1 MRSAL
6 EQPVRGRASQRSGR
20 VATLEA
26 LADVIAE
33 RALEIEERAVRSL
46 GFARSVVRAD
56 IEVAIQRLRAIR
68 DLLPVLGAR
77 LPVGTVA
84 LCLPGNAVLSN
95 PVAAIA
101 TSYLA
106 GNHTLVRMPRRRGP
120 WAAVVEQLMRPVLGH
135 AVEFSRLDGA
145 TFIRCAMDDGSV
157 GTVMVFGDDRW
168 ASRYEH
174 AARRTGTRFVFE
186 GPGKDPFLVL
196 PDAPVAA
203 AARGAVASGLFN
215 AGQAC
220 TAPERFYVHADRY
233 DEFVESVLELA
244 SGVVAGDPRDDA
256 TQVGPLSDRRAAHVM
271 AQVQDAVRAGAEVL
285 CGGTARHLAHGGQ
298 DSVLVAPTVLVGVD
312 HTMAIMRAETFG
324 PVIPIQRIECVE
336 EALALA
342 EDSPYGLAAT
352 TYGAQPWVRDRLSH
366 THGAVFLDE
375 TWLEQRRRLPLGRYG
390 GRRLSGWV
398 WEWRG
403 DAFIRRDGPR
413 LNLHEFS
420 RHPRTST
427 PLHQGADHA

>member
-1 MRSAL
+1 MPSAL
-6 EQPVRGRASQRSGR
+6 EQPTSPWSSDPTSRL
-20 VATLEA
+20 TLVEA

-33 RALEIEERAVRSL
+33 RAEDLEERAVALL

-56 IEVAIQRLRAIR
+56 IALTVRRLRTLR
-68 DLLPVLGAR
+68 ELLPTLGSR

-84 LCLPGNAVLSN
+84 LGLPGNAVLSN
-95 PVAAIA
+95 PVTAIA
-101 TSYLA
+101 TSYLT
-106 GNHTLVRMPRRRGP
+106 GNNTLVQMRRRVGP
-120 WAAVVEQLMRPVLGH
+120 WAAVVEALMRPLFAG
-135 AVEFSRLDGA
+135 AVEFSQLDGA
-145 TFIRCAMDDGSV
+145 TFIRRAMEDPVV

-168 ASRYEH
+168 GSSYEH

-196 PDAPVAA
+196 EDALVPAA
-203 AARGAVASGLFN
+203 AQGAVDSGLFN

-233 DEFVESVLELA
+233 DEFVEAVVEIVR
-244 SGVVAGDPRDDA
+244 GVVAGDPRDEA
-256 TQVGPLSDRRAAHVM
+256 TQVGPLPDRRAAHVM
-271 AQVQDAVRAGAEVL
+271 THVQEAVGAGAKVL
-285 CGGTARHLAHGGQ
+285 CGGTARPLGRARP
-298 DSVLVAPTVLVGVD
+298 DSVVVFPTVLVGVD
-312 HTMAIMRAETFG
+312 PTMPIMRAETFG
-324 PVIPIQRIECVE
+324 PVIPIQRVECVE
-336 EALALA
+336 EALRLA

-352 TYGAQPWVRDRLSH
+352 AYGAEPWVRDRLLR

-375 TWLEQRRRLPLGRYG
+375 TWLERRCRLPLGRYG

-398 WEWRG
+398 WEWQN

-420 RHPRTST
+420 RQPHTST
-427 PLHQGADHA
+427 ALDQGADHA